1 MVRVLI
7 KSQHV
12 HDKLSRDYG
21 LEVIM
26 ALKFK
31 SIKTNRDSTISNDT
45 IESMYIK
52 PL

>member
-1 MVRVLI
+1 
-7 KSQHV
+7 
-12 HDKLSRDYG
+12 
-21 LEVIM
+21 M

-52 PL
+52 PLQMNRVKLIMTLLDQVCRVEY